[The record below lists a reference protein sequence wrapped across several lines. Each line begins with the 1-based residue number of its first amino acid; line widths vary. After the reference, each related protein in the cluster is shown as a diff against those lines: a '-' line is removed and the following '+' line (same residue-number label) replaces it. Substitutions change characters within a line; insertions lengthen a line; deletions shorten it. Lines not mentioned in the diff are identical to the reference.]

1 MCSTLILIHFM
12 QDQQMYFNQRLT
24 NLEIYLQSQFRLLL
38 SDIEL
43 IVNKLNHRGY
53 VTTAGGHALDIHH
66 SHVVDSEQGI
76 ASFRG
81 VGTKLTF
88 EDIHFVQC
96 LSTKANTIFKMA
108 NSLAKVRA
116 DEKGR
121 KVMASMEAAVAFSCL
136 SQVSN
141 IECKVCL
148 VHNVFSLSLSELF
161 EVKLICNY

>member
-1 MCSTLILIHFM
+1 M

-148 VHNVFSLSLSELF
+148 VHNVFSLSR
-161 EVKLICNY
+161 NYLK